1 MQVVYVSTGVRAQ
14 SGGVGGGG
22 VPRSLNEI
30 MKGGSKLRMR
40 LLRILAYFVIPAL
53 LLGSTSLAIGG
64 GRATDR
70 SFPSTIGDNAKA
82 LREAI
87 RSGQQV
93 TVIVQLTD
101 AALATYTGGVRG
113 IGATK
118 PARGRKLDKKSANAL
133 GYQRYL
139 GEKRAAFR
147 AYLRN
152 NAASAVVEA
161 EYDTTLNGIAITLSG
176 RDLQAVLNAPGVKSV
191 SMDREFRP
199 AMNISRGLIGGSQI
213 DDALTAADKGPAG
226 QGMKVGIIDTG
237 IEDTHPFFD
246 PATYTAPAGFPIADN
261 PSNVAC
267 TSAKVIVARAYPK
280 PPGADSCID
289 TNGHGTHVAGTVAGN
304 SGTTA
309 TVQGVAITGLSGVAH
324 RAFLGN
330 YNVFPNLQASARSV
344 EIIRAIEDAV
354 SDGMDVLNMSLG
366 GGVHQPEQGDPLAQA
381 VNSAAEA
388 GVVVAVAAGNSGPG
402 LFTVESPGNA
412 SGALTAAAS
421 TNPHFVGI
429 PVTFGATEVPAALGQ
444 FGDFV
449 PTLTAPLA
457 NWNNTAAGAANSAAT
472 QACSPASVSHS
483 GQIVVI
489 DRGTCTFTTKVR
501 NAQNADAAAVL
512 VVNNA
517 AGDPVAMAQ
526 DGTTPVPTIDA
537 AMIGLINRGTLRA
550 AAATNTSATVDGTAP
565 AEFVTSLNLTP
576 GGATQNA
583 DIIAGF
589 SSRGPVPFDERL
601 KPDVSAPGVNVL
613 SSTVDPL
620 TPEFDWAFFQGTS
633 MATPHLA
640 GSAAVI
646 KQLHPTWTPEQ
657 IKSALSSRAKRPVW
671 DHVTGA
677 APVSA
682 IVRGGG
688 RVNLDT
694 AKDVNVTFSPPNF
707 SFGQVKPK
715 KEAQSV
721 SRPITFTNVT
731 SSSLAWNTA
740 PIPSCAVLIGGS
752 VVTVATF
759 TVSSTSGSVAAGN
772 SVTVVVTATTVG
784 GAPDGVLCSG
794 DVTVNVGTQTTPPH
808 RVPWILTHAKNALV
822 PP

>member
-1 MQVVYVSTGVRAQ
+1 
-14 SGGVGGGG
+14 
-22 VPRSLNEI
+22 
-30 MKGGSKLRMR
+30 MR
-40 LLRILAYFVIPAL
+40 PLRILAYFVIPAL
-53 LLGSTSLAIGG
+53 LLGSTSFALGG
-64 GRATDR
+64 GRATD
-70 SFPSTIGDNAKA
+70 SSSPSTIGDNAKA

-93 TVIVQLTD
+93 TVIVQLSD
-101 AALATYTGGVRG
+101 APLATYTGGVRG

-118 PARGRKLDKKSANAL
+118 PAKGRKLDKKSANAL
-133 GYQRYL
+133 GYARHL
-139 GEKRAAFR
+139 SEKRAAFK
-147 AYLRN
+147 AFLRS

-161 EYDTTLNGIAITLSG
+161 EYDTTINGVAITLSG
-176 RDLQAVLNAPGVKSV
+176 RDLQAALNAPGVKSV
-191 SMDREFRP
+191 SVDREFRP
-199 AMNISRGLIGGSQI
+199 AMNISRGLIGGVEI
-213 DDALTAADKGPAG
+213 DAALTAAGKGPAG

-246 PATYTAPAGFPIADN
+246 PATYTAPAGFPIADS
-261 PSNVAC
+261 PSNLAAC

-304 SGTTA
+304 TGTPA

-344 EIIRAIEDAV
+344 EIIRAIEDGV

-429 PVTFGATEVPAALGQ
+429 LVTFGATTVPAALGQ

-449 PTLTAPLA
+449 PALTAPLA
-457 NWNNTAAGAANSAAT
+457 NWNNTAATALAGAAT
-472 QACSPASVSHS
+472 QACTPIAAGTHT

-489 DRGTCTFTTKVR
+489 DRGVCTFTTKVR
-501 NAQNADAAAVL
+501 NAESAGAAAVL
-512 VVNNA
+512 VVNNV

-537 AMIGLINRGTLRA
+537 AMAGRANRGALRA
-550 AAATNTSATVDGTAP
+550 AAATNTSATVDGTTP
-565 AEFVTSLNLTP
+565 DEFVTSLNLTP

-620 TPEFDWAFFQGTS
+620 TPGFDWAFFQGTS

-640 GSAAVI
+640 GSAALI

-671 DHVTGA
+671 DHVTGL

-715 KEAQSV
+715 NEAQSV
-721 SRPITFTNVT
+721 SRSLTFTNVT
-731 SSSLAWNTA
+731 SSSLEWSIT

-794 DVTVNVGTQTTPPH
+794 DVTVNVGTQTSPPH
-808 RVPWILTHAKNALV
+808 RVPWILTHAKNALL

>member
-1 MQVVYVSTGVRAQ
+1 
-14 SGGVGGGG
+14 
-22 VPRSLNEI
+22 
-30 MKGGSKLRMR
+30 MR
-40 LLRILAYFVIPAL
+40 LLRILAYLVMPAL
-53 LLGSTSLAIGG
+53 LLGTTSLALGG
-64 GRATDR
+64 GRATD
-70 SFPSTIGDNAKA
+70 SSSISAIGDNEKA
-82 LREAI
+82 LKEAI

-93 TVIVQLTD
+93 TVIVQLAD
-101 AALATYTGGVRG
+101 AAIATYTGGVRG

-133 GYQRYL
+133 GYARYL
-139 GEKRAAFR
+139 SEKRAAFK
-147 AYLRN
+147 AFLRS

-161 EYDTTLNGIAITLSG
+161 EYDTTINGVAITLSG
-176 RDLQAVLNAPGVKSV
+176 RDLQAVLNASGVKSV
-191 SMDREFRP
+191 SVDREFRP

-213 DDALTAADKGPAG
+213 DAALTAAGKGPAG

-246 PATYTAPAGFPIADN
+246 PATYTAPDGFPIADN
-261 PSNVAC
+261 PSNLAAC

-304 SGTTA
+304 TGTAA

-344 EIIRAIEDAV
+344 EIIRAIEDGV

-429 PVTFGATEVPAALGQ
+429 PVTFGASTVPAALGQ

-449 PTLTAPLA
+449 PALTAPLA
-457 NWNNTAAGAANSAAT
+457 NWNNIAAGAANSLAT
-472 QACSPASVSHS
+472 QACSAASVSHA

-501 NAQNADAAAVL
+501 NAQNAGAAAVL
-512 VVNNA
+512 VVNNV

-537 AMIGLINRGTLRA
+537 AMAGRANRGAVRA
-550 AAATNTSATVDGTAP
+550 AAATNTSATVDGTTP
-565 AEFVTSLNLTP
+565 DEFVTSLNLTP

-620 TPEFDWAFFQGTS
+620 TPGFDWAFFQGTS

-640 GSAAVI
+640 GSAALI

-671 DHVTGA
+671 DHVTGL

-715 KEAQSV
+715 NAAQSV
-721 SRPITFTNVT
+721 SRSITFTNVT
-731 SSSLAWNTA
+731 SSTLTWTIGA
-740 PIPSCAVLIGGS
+740 IPACAIPGA
-752 VVTVATF
+752 TIATF
-759 TVSSTSGSVAAGN
+759 AVSSSGGTIAAGA

-784 GAPDGVLCSG
+784 GAPDGILCSG
-794 DVTVNVGTQTTPPH
+794 DVSVSVGTQTDPPH
-808 RVPWILTHAKNALV
+808 RVPWILTHAKNTLL